1 MPSVVLYFHTL
12 HHLYDNLVR
21 ARAAPSSHSA
31 ASAERP
37 PMSFYDVWT
46 TLISPSCPVVFFF
59 FFWVFSVFLFHF
71 NHRQIFPVSPQQPRL
86 FISSPHNSSPS
97 SFFFWC
103 SNLWCCLATGAAVTV
118 WSLRSHFFFFPFFF
132 PPSSFLSQLFCYIA
146 AVSPRRFEQTQTLRD
161 PSECV
166 QRCGGGSQQRAT
178 GSVCRRGGYV
188 CLSAYLFISL
198 WNKWSVFIKT
208 DLHSAPFQSRHPLL
222 KMWWSSPQ
230 RPRSWTSHGT
240 LHLWMLRMGTSR
252 VTRYK

>member
-21 ARAAPSSHSA
+21 ACAAPSSHSA

-46 TLISPSCPVVFFF
+46 TLISPSCPVVFFL
-59 FFWVFSVFLFHF
+59 FFWFSVFFCFILITDKSSPCPH
-71 NHRQIFPVSPQQPRL
+71 NNPVFSSVRLIIPALRL
-86 FISSPHNSSPS
+86 FFFGVQICDVVLPRAPLWLCGLSGVTSFSFL
-97 SFFFWC
+97 FFF
-103 SNLWCCLATGAAVTV
+103 S
-118 WSLRSHFFFFPFFF
+118 
-132 PPSSFLSQLFCYIA
+132 PSSFLSQLFYYIA